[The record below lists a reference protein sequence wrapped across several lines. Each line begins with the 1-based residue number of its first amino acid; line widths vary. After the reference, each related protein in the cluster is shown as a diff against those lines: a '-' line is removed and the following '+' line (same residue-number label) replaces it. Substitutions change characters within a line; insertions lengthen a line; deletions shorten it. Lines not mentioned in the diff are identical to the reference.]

1 MQREALPQLSTS
13 PPSLFQIR
21 MVTSARLDG
30 SMHDELVAADAG
42 PAVGDGARAGFGHG
56 NRCRPGVEHDK
67 VIPKTVH
74 LAEVEGCYSAHHRA
88 YMGNSLPKAR
98 PGPADRSLRRA
109 ADLQP
114 RPAFV
119 NLPEVQPFRP

>member
-1 MQREALPQLSTS
+1 MQRVALPQLSTS

-21 MVTSARLDG
+21 MVTSARLRRLE
-30 SMHDELVAADAG
+30 HDELVAADAG
-42 PAVGDGARAGFGHG
+42 LAVGDGARPRFVHG
-56 NRCRPGVEHDK
+56 NGVLPRVEHDE
-67 VIPKTVH
+67 VVSEPVH
-74 LAEVEGCYSAHHRA
+74 LAEMEGCYSAHHRA